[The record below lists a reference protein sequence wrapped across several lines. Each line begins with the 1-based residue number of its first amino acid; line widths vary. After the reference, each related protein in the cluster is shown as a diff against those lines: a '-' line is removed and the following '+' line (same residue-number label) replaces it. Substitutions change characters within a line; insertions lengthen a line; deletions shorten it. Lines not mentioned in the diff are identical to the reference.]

1 MNEKCWHTSN
11 EKLLPNLNG
20 KWVLFDTSA
29 IAQLI
34 EHDADDLWQVLEQ
47 HGITPC
53 SLDLITLELLAHGD
67 VAERSRRL
75 EAIGKM
81 PSLALSPKDSG
92 VARNLQN
99 ELHTVTSRDCKPS
112 PTDLY
117 IGAVAARFPVGTLL
131 IATENIKDF
140 PKPYFE
146 RLGYILFE
154 NKLQTKTVCI
164 MKLSE
169 QTRSRII
176 M

>member
-1 MNEKCWHTSN
+1 MNEKCWHTSS
-11 EKLLPNLNG
+11 EKLLPRLKE
-20 KWVLFDTSA
+20 KWILFDTSA

-34 EHDADDLWQVLEQ
+34 EHDAHDLWQVLEQ
-47 HGITPC
+47 HDITPC
-53 SLDLITLELLAHGD
+53 SLDLITLELLAHLD
-67 VAERSRRL
+67 VTERARRL

-81 PSLALSPKDSG
+81 PSLALSPQDSK
-92 VARNLQN
+92 VARKLQN
-99 ELHTVTSRDCKPS
+99 ELHAVTSKGCKPS

-117 IGAVAARFPVGTLL
+117 IGAVAARFPTGKLL

-154 NKLQTKTVCI
+154 SKMQTKTVCI
-164 MKLSE
+164 MRLSE

-176 M
+176 N